1 MNRVSKLGLAAMCS
15 VAAISVVIA
24 QGGPPPSP
32 QQRADNAVKVRQSLF
47 EVQNFAFQQSIAM
60 LRGAAP
66 FNAQTAETTAK
77 RVEMT
82 TSMIPDVFKFDTRMY
97 KVNTKARDDIWA
109 NMADFQQKAQAANMA
124 AQNLEMVAMSGD
136 AGMTKAAIGALGKA
150 CGNCHDQF
158 KNK

>member
-1 MNRVSKLGLAAMCS
+1 MNRVSKLGLAAICS
-15 VAAISVVIA
+15 VAAISVVSA

-32 QQRADNAVKVRQSLF
+32 QQRAENAVKVRQGLF
-47 EVQNFAFQQSIAM
+47 DVQNFAFQQSVAM
-60 LRGAAP
+60 LKGAP

-77 RVEMT
+77 RIEMT
-82 TSMIPDVFKFDTRMY
+82 TSMIPDVFKFDTRKYM
-97 KVNTKARDDIWA
+97 VNTKARDDIWT
-109 NMADFQQKAQAANMA
+109 NMSDFDQKAQAANMA
-124 AQNLEMVAMSGD
+124 AQNLEMAAMSGD

>member
-15 VAAISVVIA
+15 VAAISVVLA

-32 QQRADNAVKVRQSLF
+32 QQRAENAVKVRQSLF
-47 EVQNFAFQQSIAM
+47 EVQNFAFQQSVAM
-60 LRGAAP
+60 LRGAP
-66 FNAQTAETTAK
+66 FNAQTAVTTAK

-82 TSMIPDVFKFDTRMY
+82 TSMIPDVFKFDTRKY
-97 KVNTKARDDIWA
+97 TVTTKARDDIWM
-109 NMADFQQKAQAANMA
+109 NQSDFEQKAHAANMA
-124 AQNLEMVAMSGD
+124 AQNLEMAAMSGD

>member
-1 MNRVSKLGLAAMCS
+1 MNRVSKLGFAAMCS
-15 VAAISVVIA
+15 VAAISVVLA

-32 QQRADNAVKVRQSLF
+32 QQRAENAVKVRQSLF
-47 EVQNFAFQQSIAM
+47 EVQNFAFQQSVAM
-60 LRGAAP
+60 LRGAP
-66 FNAQTAETTAK
+66 FNAQTAVTTAK

-82 TSMIPDVFKFDTRMY
+82 TSMIPDVFKMDTS
-97 KVNTKARDDIWA
+97 KFQENTKARDVIWT
-109 NMADFQQKAQAANMA
+109 NHSDFLEKAHAANMA

-136 AGMTKAAIGALGKA
+136 EGMTKQAIGALGKA